1 MKHRER
7 KGGNNFHRGD
17 KMTRVYNFSAGPAC
31 LPEWVLTKAANEML
45 DAHNS
50 GMSVMEM
57 SHRSSEFKDIID
69 TCKARLKRLMNIPD
83 EYEILFLQG
92 GASLQFTMVPLN
104 LEKHNV
110 DLINTGQWT
119 KKALKEHEK
128 LGKVNVVA
136 SSAEDNFTYIPKIK
150 QEDLSEDSDYV
161 YICENNTIYGT
172 KYKELPPHEGKLLVA
187 DLSSCILSERT
198 DVSKYDLIFAGAQKN
213 MGPAG
218 LTVVIIKKDLIG
230 LADEKTPSM
239 LNYKTYADNDS
250 MFNTPPTYAIYIC
263 GLVLEWLETQIGGLE
278 NMEKINREKAKLLYD
293 YIDASK
299 LYSNPERKELSMVF
313 QFEHIGLDQIEGK
326 EKWDVKSLELLDLKK
341 VLSKWQ
347 TELEG
352 HGWNSLF
359 WNNHDLPRI
368 VSRWGNDGD
377 YRVLSAKMLATL
389 LHGMKGTPYIYQGE
403 EIGMT
408 NVPFQT
414 IDEFPDIE
422 TQNIYQERLKA
433 GFTEEETMYAIRA
446 KARDNARTPMQW
458 NAEKNAGFTEGI
470 PWYRVNPN
478 YKEINVEQALADP
491 ESVFYHYQ
499 KLIQLRKEHEVM
511 VYGTYQLLFP
521 EDEDLY
527 IYTRTLEEEKW
538 LIVCNF
544 HEKTRKLQCKRAGQ
558 VMLSNYA
565 DTPAA
570 EKITELR
577 PYEAVIYQM
586 ESWDANHGERG
597 QDHSSDFEADIELV

>member
-1 MKHRER
+1 MEKKWWQSSVVYQIYPRSFADS
-7 KGGNNFHRGD
+7 NGD
-17 KMTRVYNFSAGPAC
+17 GMGD
-31 LPEWVLTKAANEML
+31 LPGITGKIEY
-45 DAHNS
+45 
-50 GMSVMEM
+50 
-57 SHRSSEFKDIID
+57 
-69 TCKARLKRLMNIPD
+69 LK
-83 EYEILFLQG
+83 
-92 GASLQFTMVPLN
+92 
-104 LEKHNV
+104 
-110 DLINTGQWT
+110 
-119 KKALKEHEK
+119 K
-128 LGKVNVVA
+128 LGVNVLWICPIYQ
-136 SSAEDNFTYIPKIK
+136 SPQDDNGYDI
-150 QEDLSEDSDYV
+150 SDYRAV
-161 YICENNTIYGT
+161 YPEFGTMEN
-172 KYKELPPHEGKLLVA
+172 
-187 DLSSCILSERT
+187 
-198 DVSKYDLIFAGAQKN
+198 
-213 MGPAG
+213 M
-218 LTVVIIKKDLIG
+218 KDLIQ
-230 LADEKTPSM
+230 KC
-239 LNYKTYADNDS
+239 KDNDIKIIMDLVVNHTSDEHPWFIESKKSLDNPYRDYYIWRKGTDGRPPNDLMSNFGGSAWEYSPETEEYYLHFYSKKQPDLNWENPKLRQEIYDMMNWWLDQGIAGFRMDVIDLIGKIPDQKIKENGPKLHSYLHEMNEATFGHRDS
-250 MFNTPPTYAIYIC
+250 MTVGECWGATP
-263 GLVLEWLETQIGGLE
+263 EIG
-278 NMEKINREKAKLLYD
+278 RLYTD
-293 YIDASK
+293 
-299 LYSNPERKELSMVF
+299 PERKELSMIF
-313 QFEHIGLDQIEGK
+313 QFEQIQLDKKPGGQR
-326 EKWDVKSLELLDLKK
+326 WDLKSLYLPDLKR
-341 VLSKWQ
+341 VFSKWQ

-368 VSRWGNDGD
+368 VSRWGNDGE

-422 TQNIYQERLKA
+422 TQNIYKERLKA
-433 GFTEEETMYAIRA
+433 GFTEEETMHAIRA

-458 NAEKNAGFTEGI
+458 NAEKNAGFTEGT

-499 KLIQLRKEHEVM
+499 KLIQLRKEHDIM

-544 HEKTRKLQCKRAGQ
+544 HEKTRKFRCKRAGQ

-565 DTPAA
+565 DTPAT
-570 EKITELR
+570 EKIAELR

>member
-1 MKHRER
+1 MEKKWWQSSVVYQIYPRSFADS
-7 KGGNNFHRGD
+7 NGD
-17 KMTRVYNFSAGPAC
+17 GMGD
-31 LPEWVLTKAANEML
+31 LPGITGKIEY
-45 DAHNS
+45 
-50 GMSVMEM
+50 
-57 SHRSSEFKDIID
+57 
-69 TCKARLKRLMNIPD
+69 LK
-83 EYEILFLQG
+83 
-92 GASLQFTMVPLN
+92 
-104 LEKHNV
+104 
-110 DLINTGQWT
+110 
-119 KKALKEHEK
+119 K
-128 LGKVNVVA
+128 LGVNVLWICPIYQ
-136 SSAEDNFTYIPKIK
+136 SPQDDNGYDI
-150 QEDLSEDSDYV
+150 SDYRAV
-161 YICENNTIYGT
+161 YPEFGTMEN
-172 KYKELPPHEGKLLVA
+172 
-187 DLSSCILSERT
+187 
-198 DVSKYDLIFAGAQKN
+198 
-213 MGPAG
+213 M
-218 LTVVIIKKDLIG
+218 KDLIQ
-230 LADEKTPSM
+230 KC
-239 LNYKTYADNDS
+239 KDNDIKIIMDLVVNHTSDEHPWFIESKKSLDNPYRDYYIWRKGTDGQPPNDLMSNFGGSAWEYSPETEEYYLHFYSKKQPDLNWENPKLRQEIYDMMNWWLDQGIAGFRMDVIDLIGKIPDQKIKENGPKLHSYLHEMNEATFGHRDS
-250 MFNTPPTYAIYIC
+250 MTVGECWGATP
-263 GLVLEWLETQIGGLE
+263 EIG
-278 NMEKINREKAKLLYD
+278 RLYTD
-293 YIDASK
+293 
-299 LYSNPERKELSMVF
+299 PERKELSMIF
-313 QFEHIGLDQIEGK
+313 QFEQIQLDKKPGGQR
-326 EKWDVKSLELLDLKK
+326 WDLKSLYLPDLKC
-341 VLSKWQ
+341 VFSKWQ

-368 VSRWGNDGD
+368 VSRWGNDGE

-422 TQNIYQERLKA
+422 TQNIYKERLKA
-433 GFTEEETMYAIRA
+433 GFTEEETMHAIRA

-458 NAEKNAGFTEGI
+458 NAEKNAGFTEGT

-499 KLIQLRKEHEVM
+499 KLIQLRKEHDIM

-544 HEKTRKLQCKRAGQ
+544 HEKTRKFRCKRAGQ

-565 DTPAA
+565 DTPAT
-570 EKITELR
+570 EKIAELR

-586 ESWDANHGERG
+586 ESWDANHGECG

>member
-1 MKHRER
+1 MEKKWWQSSVVYQIYPRSFADS
-7 KGGNNFHRGD
+7 NGD
-17 KMTRVYNFSAGPAC
+17 GMGD
-31 LPEWVLTKAANEML
+31 LPGITGKIEY
-45 DAHNS
+45 
-50 GMSVMEM
+50 
-57 SHRSSEFKDIID
+57 
-69 TCKARLKRLMNIPD
+69 LK
-83 EYEILFLQG
+83 
-92 GASLQFTMVPLN
+92 
-104 LEKHNV
+104 
-110 DLINTGQWT
+110 
-119 KKALKEHEK
+119 K
-128 LGKVNVVA
+128 LGVNVLWICPIYQ
-136 SSAEDNFTYIPKIK
+136 SPQDDNGYDI
-150 QEDLSEDSDYV
+150 SDYRAV
-161 YICENNTIYGT
+161 YPKFGTMEN
-172 KYKELPPHEGKLLVA
+172 
-187 DLSSCILSERT
+187 
-198 DVSKYDLIFAGAQKN
+198 
-213 MGPAG
+213 M
-218 LTVVIIKKDLIG
+218 KDLIQ
-230 LADEKTPSM
+230 KC
-239 LNYKTYADNDS
+239 KDNDIKIIMDLVVNHTSDEHPWFIESKKSLDNPYRDYYIWRKGTDGRPPNDLMSNFGGSAWEYSPETDEYYLHFYSKKQPDLNWENPKLRQEIYDMMNWWLDQGIAGFRMDVIDLIGKIPDQKIKENGPKLHSYLHEMNEATFGHRDS
-250 MFNTPPTYAIYIC
+250 MTVGECWGATP
-263 GLVLEWLETQIGGLE
+263 EIG
-278 NMEKINREKAKLLYD
+278 RLYTD
-293 YIDASK
+293 
-299 LYSNPERKELSMVF
+299 PERKELSMIF
-313 QFEHIGLDQIEGK
+313 QFEQIQLDKKPGGQR
-326 EKWDVKSLELLDLKK
+326 WDLKSLYLPDLKR
-341 VLSKWQ
+341 VFSKWQ

-368 VSRWGNDGD
+368 VSRWGNDGE

-422 TQNIYQERLKA
+422 TQNIYKERLKA
-433 GFTEEETMYAIRA
+433 GFTEEETMHAIRA

-458 NAEKNAGFTEGI
+458 NAEKNAGFTEGT

-499 KLIQLRKEHEVM
+499 KLIQLRKEHDIM

-521 EDEDLY
+521 EDKDLY

-544 HEKTRKLQCKRAGQ
+544 HEKTRKFRCKRAGQ

-565 DTPAA
+565 DTPAT
-570 EKITELR
+570 EKIAELR

-586 ESWDANHGERG
+586 ESWDANHGECG

>member
-1 MKHRER
+1 MEKKWWQSSVVYQIYPRSFADS
-7 KGGNNFHRGD
+7 NGD
-17 KMTRVYNFSAGPAC
+17 GMGD
-31 LPEWVLTKAANEML
+31 LPGITGKIEY
-45 DAHNS
+45 
-50 GMSVMEM
+50 
-57 SHRSSEFKDIID
+57 
-69 TCKARLKRLMNIPD
+69 LK
-83 EYEILFLQG
+83 
-92 GASLQFTMVPLN
+92 
-104 LEKHNV
+104 
-110 DLINTGQWT
+110 
-119 KKALKEHEK
+119 K
-128 LGKVNVVA
+128 LGVNVLWICPIYQ
-136 SSAEDNFTYIPKIK
+136 SPQDDNGYDI
-150 QEDLSEDSDYV
+150 SDYRAV
-161 YICENNTIYGT
+161 YPKFGTMEN
-172 KYKELPPHEGKLLVA
+172 
-187 DLSSCILSERT
+187 
-198 DVSKYDLIFAGAQKN
+198 
-213 MGPAG
+213 M
-218 LTVVIIKKDLIG
+218 KDLIQ
-230 LADEKTPSM
+230 KC
-239 LNYKTYADNDS
+239 KDNDIKIIMDLVVNHTSDEHPWFIESKKSLDNPYRDYYIWRKGTDGQPPNDLMSNFGGSAWEYSPETEEYYLHFYSKKQPDLNWENPKLRQEIYDMMNWWLDQGIAGFRMDVIDLIGKIPDQKIKENGPKLHSYLHEMNEATFGHRDS
-250 MFNTPPTYAIYIC
+250 MTVGECWGATP
-263 GLVLEWLETQIGGLE
+263 EIG
-278 NMEKINREKAKLLYD
+278 RLYTD
-293 YIDASK
+293 
-299 LYSNPERKELSMVF
+299 PERKELSMIF
-313 QFEHIGLDQIEGK
+313 QFEQIQLDKKPGGQR
-326 EKWDVKSLELLDLKK
+326 WDLKPLYLPDLK
-341 VLSKWQ
+341 CVFSKWQ

-422 TQNIYQERLKA
+422 TQNIYKERLKA
-433 GFTEEETMYAIRA
+433 GFTEEETMHAIRA

-458 NAEKNAGFTEGI
+458 NAEKNAGFTEGT

-499 KLIQLRKEHEVM
+499 KLIQLRKEHDIM

-544 HEKTRKLQCKRAGQ
+544 HEKTRKFRCKRAGQ

-565 DTPAA
+565 DTPAT
-570 EKITELR
+570 EKIAELR

-586 ESWDANHGERG
+586 ESWDANHGECG

>member
-1 MKHRER
+1 MEKKWWQSSVVYQIYPRSFADS
-7 KGGNNFHRGD
+7 NGD
-17 KMTRVYNFSAGPAC
+17 GMGD
-31 LPEWVLTKAANEML
+31 LPGITGKIEY
-45 DAHNS
+45 
-50 GMSVMEM
+50 
-57 SHRSSEFKDIID
+57 
-69 TCKARLKRLMNIPD
+69 LK
-83 EYEILFLQG
+83 
-92 GASLQFTMVPLN
+92 
-104 LEKHNV
+104 
-110 DLINTGQWT
+110 
-119 KKALKEHEK
+119 K
-128 LGKVNVVA
+128 LGVNVLWICPIYQ
-136 SSAEDNFTYIPKIK
+136 SPQDDNGYDI
-150 QEDLSEDSDYV
+150 SDYRAV
-161 YICENNTIYGT
+161 YPKFGTMEN
-172 KYKELPPHEGKLLVA
+172 
-187 DLSSCILSERT
+187 
-198 DVSKYDLIFAGAQKN
+198 
-213 MGPAG
+213 M
-218 LTVVIIKKDLIG
+218 KDLIQ
-230 LADEKTPSM
+230 KC
-239 LNYKTYADNDS
+239 KDNDIKIIMDLVVNHTSDEHPWFIESKKSLDNPYRDYYIWRKGTDGRPPNDLMSNFGGSAWEYSPETDEYYLHFYSKKQPDLNWENPKLRQKIYDMMNWWLDQGIAGFRMDVIDLIGKIPDQKIKENGPKLHSYLHEMNEATFGHRDS
-250 MFNTPPTYAIYIC
+250 MTVGECWGATP
-263 GLVLEWLETQIGGLE
+263 EIG
-278 NMEKINREKAKLLYD
+278 RLYTD
-293 YIDASK
+293 
-299 LYSNPERKELSMVF
+299 PERKELSMIF
-313 QFEHIGLDQIEGK
+313 QFEQIQLDKKPGGQR
-326 EKWDVKSLELLDLKK
+326 WDLKSLYLPDLKR
-341 VLSKWQ
+341 VFSKWQ

-368 VSRWGNDGD
+368 VSRWGNDGE

-422 TQNIYQERLKA
+422 TQNIYKERLKA
-433 GFTEEETMYAIRA
+433 GFTEEETMHAIRA

-458 NAEKNAGFTEGI
+458 NAEKNAGFTEGT

-499 KLIQLRKEHEVM
+499 KLIQLRKEHDIM

-544 HEKTRKLQCKRAGQ
+544 HEKTRKFRCKRAGQ

-565 DTPAA
+565 DTPAT
-570 EKITELR
+570 EKIAELR

-586 ESWDANHGERG
+586 ESWDANHGECG

>member
-1 MKHRER
+1 MEKKWWQSSVVYQIYPRSFADS
-7 KGGNNFHRGD
+7 NGD
-17 KMTRVYNFSAGPAC
+17 GMGD
-31 LPEWVLTKAANEML
+31 LPGITGKIEY
-45 DAHNS
+45 
-50 GMSVMEM
+50 
-57 SHRSSEFKDIID
+57 
-69 TCKARLKRLMNIPD
+69 LK
-83 EYEILFLQG
+83 
-92 GASLQFTMVPLN
+92 
-104 LEKHNV
+104 
-110 DLINTGQWT
+110 
-119 KKALKEHEK
+119 K
-128 LGKVNVVA
+128 LGVNVLWICPIYQ
-136 SSAEDNFTYIPKIK
+136 SPQDDNGYDI
-150 QEDLSEDSDYV
+150 SDYRAV
-161 YICENNTIYGT
+161 YPKFGTMEN
-172 KYKELPPHEGKLLVA
+172 
-187 DLSSCILSERT
+187 
-198 DVSKYDLIFAGAQKN
+198 
-213 MGPAG
+213 M
-218 LTVVIIKKDLIG
+218 KDLIQ
-230 LADEKTPSM
+230 KC
-239 LNYKTYADNDS
+239 KDNDIKIIMDLVVNHTSDEHPWFIESKKSLDNPYRDYYIWRKGTDGRPPNDLMSNFGGSAWEYSPETDEYYLHFYSKKQPDLNWENPKLRQKIYDMMNWWLDQGIAGFRMDVIDLIGKIPDQKIKENGPKLHSYLHEMNEATFGHRDS
-250 MFNTPPTYAIYIC
+250 MTVGECWGATP
-263 GLVLEWLETQIGGLE
+263 EIG
-278 NMEKINREKAKLLYD
+278 RLYTD
-293 YIDASK
+293 
-299 LYSNPERKELSMVF
+299 PERKELSMIF
-313 QFEHIGLDQIEGK
+313 QFEQIQLDKKPGGQR
-326 EKWDVKSLELLDLKK
+326 WDLKPLYLPDLK
-341 VLSKWQ
+341 CVFSKWQ

-458 NAEKNAGFTEGI
+458 NAEKNAGFTEGT

-499 KLIQLRKEHEVM
+499 KLIQLRKEHDIM

-544 HEKTRKLQCKRAGQ
+544 HEKTRKFRCKRAGQ

-565 DTPAA
+565 DTPAT
-570 EKITELR
+570 EKIAELR

-586 ESWDANHGERG
+586 ESWDANHGECG

>member
-1 MKHRER
+1 MEKKWWQSSVVYQIYPRSFADS
-7 KGGNNFHRGD
+7 NGD
-17 KMTRVYNFSAGPAC
+17 
-31 LPEWVLTKAANEML
+31 
-45 DAHNS
+45 
-50 GMSVMEM
+50 GMG
-57 SHRSSEFKDIID
+57 DIPGI
-69 TCKARLKRLMNIPD
+69 TGKIEYLK
-83 EYEILFLQG
+83 
-92 GASLQFTMVPLN
+92 
-104 LEKHNV
+104 
-110 DLINTGQWT
+110 
-119 KKALKEHEK
+119 K
-128 LGKVNVVA
+128 LGVNVLWICPIYQ
-136 SSAEDNFTYIPKIK
+136 SPQDDNGYDI
-150 QEDLSEDSDYV
+150 SDYRAV
-161 YICENNTIYGT
+161 YPKFGTMEN
-172 KYKELPPHEGKLLVA
+172 
-187 DLSSCILSERT
+187 
-198 DVSKYDLIFAGAQKN
+198 
-213 MGPAG
+213 M
-218 LTVVIIKKDLIG
+218 KDLIQ
-230 LADEKTPSM
+230 KC
-239 LNYKTYADNDS
+239 KDNDIKIIMDLVVNHTSDEHPWFIESKKSLDNPYRDYYIWRKGTDGRPPNDLMSNFGGSAWEYSPETDEYYLHFYSKKQPDLNWENPKLRQEIYDMMNWWLDQGIAGFRMDVIDLIGKIPDQKIKENGPKLHSYLHEMNEATFGHRDS
-250 MFNTPPTYAIYIC
+250 MTVGECWGATP
-263 GLVLEWLETQIGGLE
+263 EIG
-278 NMEKINREKAKLLYD
+278 RLYTD
-293 YIDASK
+293 
-299 LYSNPERKELSMVF
+299 PERKELSMIF
-313 QFEHIGLDQIEGK
+313 QFEQIQLDKKPGGQR
-326 EKWDVKSLELLDLKK
+326 WDLKPLYLPDLK
-341 VLSKWQ
+341 RVFSKWQ

-368 VSRWGNDGD
+368 VSRWGNDGE

-422 TQNIYQERLKA
+422 TQNIYKERLKA
-433 GFTEEETMYAIRA
+433 GFTEEETMHAIRA

-458 NAEKNAGFTEGI
+458 NAEKNAGFTEGT

-499 KLIQLRKEHEVM
+499 KLIQLRKEHDIM

-544 HEKTRKLQCKRAGQ
+544 HEKTRKFRCKRAGQ

-565 DTPAA
+565 DTPAT
-570 EKITELR
+570 EKIAELR

-586 ESWDANHGERG
+586 ESWDANHGECG

>member
-1 MKHRER
+1 MEKKWWQSSVVYQIYPRSFADSNGDGMGDIPGITGKIEYLKKLGVNVLWICPIYQSPQDDNGYDISDYRTVYPEFGTMEDMKILIQKCQDNDIKIIMDLVVNHTSDEHPWFIEAKKSLDNPYRDYYIWR
-7 KGGNNFHRGD
+7 KGEDGQPPNDLMSNFGG
-17 KMTRVYNFSAGPAC
+17 SAW
-31 LPEWVLTKAANEML
+31 EYSTE
-45 DAHNS
+45 
-50 GMSVMEM
+50 
-57 SHRSSEFKDIID
+57 
-69 TCKARLKRLMNIPD
+69 TD
-83 EYEILFLQG
+83 EYYLHFYSKKQPDLNWENPKLRQEIYDMMNWWLDQG
-92 GASLQFTMVPLN
+92 IAGFRM
-104 LEKHNV
+104 
-110 DLINTGQWT
+110 
-119 KKALKEHEK
+119 
-128 LGKVNVVA
+128 
-136 SSAEDNFTYIPKIK
+136 
-150 QEDLSEDSDYV
+150 
-161 YICENNTIYGT
+161 
-172 KYKELPPHEGKLLVA
+172 
-187 DLSSCILSERT
+187 
-198 DVSKYDLIFAGAQKN
+198 DVI
-213 MGPAG
+213 
-218 LTVVIIKKDLIG
+218 DLIG
-230 LADEKTPSM
+230 KIPDQKIKENGPM
-239 LNYKTYADNDS
+239 LHKYLQEMNEATFGHRDS
-250 MFNTPPTYAIYIC
+250 MTVGECWGATP
-263 GLVLEWLETQIGGLE
+263 EIG
-278 NMEKINREKAKLLYD
+278 RLYTD
-293 YIDASK
+293 PA
-299 LYSNPERKELSMVF
+299 RKELSMIF
-313 QFEHIGLDQIEGK
+313 QFEQIQLDKKPGGQR
-326 EKWDVKSLELLDLKK
+326 WDLKPLYLPDLK
-341 VLSKWQ
+341 CVFSKWQ

-544 HEKTRKLQCKRAGQ
+544 HEKTRKLHCKRAGQ

>member
-1 MKHRER
+1 MEKKWWQSSVVYQIYPRSFADSNGDGMGDIPGITGKIEYLKKLGVDVLWICPIYQSPQDDNGYDISDYRTVYPEFGTMEDMKILIQKCQDNDIKIIMDLVVNHTSDEHPWFIEAKKSLDNPYRDYYIWR
-7 KGGNNFHRGD
+7 KGEDGQPPNDLMSNFGG
-17 KMTRVYNFSAGPAC
+17 SAWEYS
-31 LPEWVLTKAANEML
+31 PET
-45 DAHNS
+45 
-50 GMSVMEM
+50 
-57 SHRSSEFKDIID
+57 
-69 TCKARLKRLMNIPD
+69 D
-83 EYEILFLQG
+83 EYYLHFYSKKQPDLNWENPKLRQKIYDMMNWWLDQG
-92 GASLQFTMVPLN
+92 IAGFRM
-104 LEKHNV
+104 
-110 DLINTGQWT
+110 
-119 KKALKEHEK
+119 
-128 LGKVNVVA
+128 
-136 SSAEDNFTYIPKIK
+136 
-150 QEDLSEDSDYV
+150 
-161 YICENNTIYGT
+161 
-172 KYKELPPHEGKLLVA
+172 
-187 DLSSCILSERT
+187 
-198 DVSKYDLIFAGAQKN
+198 DVI
-213 MGPAG
+213 
-218 LTVVIIKKDLIG
+218 DLIG
-230 LADEKTPSM
+230 KIPDQKIKENGPM
-239 LNYKTYADNDS
+239 LHKYLQEMNEATFGHRDS
-250 MFNTPPTYAIYIC
+250 MTVGECWGATP
-263 GLVLEWLETQIGGLE
+263 EIG
-278 NMEKINREKAKLLYD
+278 RLYTD
-293 YIDASK
+293 PA
-299 LYSNPERKELSMVF
+299 RKELSMIF
-313 QFEHIGLDQIEGK
+313 QFEQIQLDKKPGGQR
-326 EKWDVKSLELLDLKK
+326 WDLKPLYLPDLK
-341 VLSKWQ
+341 CVFSKWQ

-458 NAEKNAGFTEGI
+458 NAEKNAGFTEGT

-499 KLIQLRKEHEVM
+499 KLIQLRKEHDIM

-544 HEKTRKLQCKRAGQ
+544 HEKTRKFRCKRAGQ

-565 DTPAA
+565 DTPAT
-570 EKITELR
+570 EKIAELR

-586 ESWDANHGERG
+586 ESWDANHGECG

>member
-1 MKHRER
+1 M
-7 KGGNNFHRGD
+7 
-17 KMTRVYNFSAGPAC
+17 
-31 LPEWVLTKAANEML
+31 
-45 DAHNS
+45 
-50 GMSVMEM
+50 
-57 SHRSSEFKDIID
+57 I
-69 TCKARLKRLMNIPD
+69 
-83 EYEILFLQG
+83 
-92 GASLQFTMVPLN
+92 
-104 LEKHNV
+104 
-110 DLINTGQWT
+110 
-119 KKALKEHEK
+119 
-128 LGKVNVVA
+128 
-136 SSAEDNFTYIPKIK
+136 
-150 QEDLSEDSDYV
+150 
-161 YICENNTIYGT
+161 
-172 KYKELPPHEGKLLVA
+172 
-187 DLSSCILSERT
+187 
-198 DVSKYDLIFAGAQKN
+198 
-213 MGPAG
+213 
-218 LTVVIIKKDLIG
+218 
-230 LADEKTPSM
+230 
-239 LNYKTYADNDS
+239 
-250 MFNTPPTYAIYIC
+250 
-263 GLVLEWLETQIGGLE
+263 
-278 NMEKINREKAKLLYD
+278 
-293 YIDASK
+293 
-299 LYSNPERKELSMVF
+299 F
-313 QFEHIGLDQIEGK
+313 QFEQIQLDKKPGGQR
-326 EKWDVKSLELLDLKK
+326 WDLKPLYLPDLK
-341 VLSKWQ
+341 CVFSKWQ

-408 NVPFQT
+408 NVPFQM

-458 NAEKNAGFTEGI
+458 NAEKNAGFTEGT

-538 LIVCNF
+538 LI
-544 HEKTRKLQCKRAGQ
+544 
-558 VMLSNYA
+558 
-565 DTPAA
+565 
-570 EKITELR
+570 I
-577 PYEAVIYQM
+577 
-586 ESWDANHGERG
+586 W
-597 QDHSSDFEADIELV
+597 